1 MKSVS
6 AIIVAAGRG
15 KRFKHRISK
24 PLAKI
29 RGRPVILYSLMAFGR
44 HPLVKEIIL
53 VANRENSQAIAKIAA
68 RYGCGKTV
76 RVILGGRR
84 RQDSVYNGLRE
95 TSALSKVILIHDAAR
110 PFVSRRLVSAVI
122 RAAKKYGAAVPGVAV
137 RGTIKKVEGRRRKA
151 EGKCLVEKTLER
163 ENLREIQTPQA
174 FCRELLLQAFAKL
187 NRQEVTDEAML
198 VERMG
203 VKVSIIPGD
212 YRNIKITTPEDLIFA
227 EVLAEK
233 YAL

>member
-1 MKSVS
+1 
-6 AIIVAAGRG
+6 
-15 KRFKHRISK
+15 
-24 PLAKI
+24 
-29 RGRPVILYSLMAFGR
+29 
-44 HPLVKEIIL
+44 
-53 VANRENSQAIAKIAA
+53 
-68 RYGCGKTV
+68 
-76 RVILGGRR
+76 
-84 RQDSVYNGLRE
+84 
-95 TSALSKVILIHDAAR
+95 
-110 PFVSRRLVSAVI
+110 
-122 RAAKKYGAAVPGVAV
+122 V

>member
-1 MKSVS
+1 M
-6 AIIVAAGRG
+6 
-15 KRFKHRISK
+15 
-24 PLAKI
+24 
-29 RGRPVILYSLMAFGR
+29 
-44 HPLVKEIIL
+44 
-53 VANRENSQAIAKIAA
+53 
-68 RYGCGKTV
+68 
-76 RVILGGRR
+76 
-84 RQDSVYNGLRE
+84 
-95 TSALSKVILIHDAAR
+95 
-110 PFVSRRLVSAVI
+110 
-122 RAAKKYGAAVPGVAV
+122 
-137 RGTIKKVEGRRRKA
+137 
-151 EGKCLVEKTLER
+151 
-163 ENLREIQTPQA
+163 REIQTPQA